1 MTYMNAL
8 SQQYMGRKL
17 FDVFVSY
24 ETGNFALYQIGYIHY
39 GHFFCLTKGGVFP
52 LLHRPS

>member
-17 FDVFVSY
+17 FDGFVSY

-52 LLHRPS
+52 LLHS